1 MSEAGH
7 VLRVRASDDGTSK
20 LLAPTVGIFEA
31 NVSAGDL
38 IAEGVSIGT
47 VEVLGV
53 RHALIVP
60 EAVSGRVAHIAG
72 EGRTRAP
79 VQHGDVLITVSTLSS
94 RAAAKSTARAKSSK
108 AGSLSFVAPMSGR
121 FYSRP
126 SPGEPPL
133 VAEGDVVK
141 RGQTV
146 GLLEV
151 MKTFNRLVYEG
162 DGLPEEATVAE
173 IVPNDGDD
181 VVRGDVILALE
192 K

>member
-1 MSEAGH
+1 
-7 VLRVRASDDGTSK
+7 
-20 LLAPTVGIFEA
+20 LAPTVGIFEPT
-31 NVSAGDL
+31 VSAGDL

-60 EAVSGRVAHIAG
+60 ETVAGRVAHIAG
-72 EGRTRAP
+72 DGRTRAA
-79 VQHGDVLITVSTLSS
+79 VQYGDALITVSTLSS
-94 RAAAKSTARAKSSK
+94 KAVAKSTARAKSSK

-121 FYSRP
+121 FYGRP
-126 SPGEPPL
+126 SPGDPPF
-133 VAEGDVVK
+133 VTKGDAVK

-162 DGLPEEATVAE
+162 DDLPEQATVAE

-181 VVRGDVILALE
+181 VVRGDVILALT